1 MDRTKKQFKFSD
13 RFYMPEPPQY
23 KETISVDT
31 KTLLSAKKREDESPF
46 FHDIT
51 KGCEIEERTVMRKG
65 YYKHYLKIKFCKTH
79 EVDCH
84 NDGWQIGFWMGGSSK
99 FLREVPPVNKSS

>member
-51 KGCEIEERTVMRKG
+51 KGCEVIDTTIFGKDKRLIRI
-65 YYKHYLKIKFCKTH
+65 KHCATH
-79 EVDCH
+79 GVDCH
-84 NDGWQIGFWMGGSSK
+84 RDGWEHGFWMGVSIK
-99 FLREVPPVNKSS
+99 FLDNCKSAKKSQ